1 MDLFRLFI
9 YRLLIVSFVV
19 FNFSCSIKPKKSDYA
34 VLVNPLIG
42 TAPSTTV
49 SALQH
54 GEDEKEN
61 NAQVVPYVTVP
72 FGMTNWTPQTKATE
86 TKCIAPYYYTDT
98 KISGFRGSHWLSGS
112 CVQDYGSMTIM
123 PISGKLKC
131 QADDR
136 ASHFSHDTEKASP
149 YNYHVTLADYAI
161 DVNMT
166 ATKRCG
172 LFQFTFEN
180 SGEAHII
187 VNPNSDEG
195 EGFVQIN
202 ADKNEITGYNP
213 VHKIY
218 QGWGEKAGFS
228 GYFVVQLSKKSSKYG
243 VYQNEKILAGN
254 TQISNQEN
262 IGAYISFMV
271 EKGETI
277 EAKIGTSFT
286 SIEQARKNLQAETK
300 GVDFAQ
306 AKDNLKET
314 WENLLSKV
322 KVEGTNEDEKVKFYT
337 AMYHS
342 YLQPRTFND
351 VDGTYV
357 SFNGGTQLMNSG
369 NQDYFTDFSMW
380 DIYRSSLPLFNLL
393 TPETNGQMMKSLFAM
408 AEQGGWMPI
417 FPCWNSYTSAMIGDH
432 AIAAIADAYLKNNI
446 EISDKE
452 YQYLLQNA
460 FHSPENH
467 TDYVNGK
474 GRRAIES
481 YLKYGYVPL
490 EDEVLESFH
499 KGEQVSRT
507 LEYAFDDFAL
517 SQIAAKRGDTLHANL
532 LKKRAL
538 NYKNVFSGTDSCVRG
553 RFANGTFTKDFDKF
567 VRKPYITEG
576 TPYQYTWYVPQDIK
590 GLMNLMGGENGF
602 NANLD
607 RFHAAGQYW
616 HGNEPGHQIPFLY
629 NYSGQPWKTQE
640 LVTKIMETEYSN
652 AVGGLSG
659 NDDAGQMSAWYV
671 FAALGFYP
679 VAPSVPQYVISGPH
693 FDKITLSLGNGK
705 KLIINAKGASSGKN
719 YIQKIT
725 FNGVEYNKT
734 FLDHFAL
741 MEGGVLDFEM
751 SNKPNKSWGIT
762 PESKPFSLSNQ

>member
-1 MDLFRLFI
+1 MDLFRLLKHSSI
-9 YRLLIVSFVV
+9 SVALLIV
-19 FNFSCSIKPKKSDYA
+19 FSCSVKTSVSKYVDF
-34 VLVNPLIG
+34 VNPLIG

-218 QGWGEKAGFS
+218 QGWGEKTGFS
-228 GYFVVQLSKKSSKYG
+228 GYFVVQLSKKSGKYG

-314 WENLLSKV
+314 WKNLLSKV

-408 AEQGGWMPI
+408 AEQGGWLPI

-460 FHSPENH
+460 FHSPDNH

-474 GRRAIES
+474 GRRALES

-553 RFANGTFTKDFDKF
+553 RFADGTFTKDFDKF
-567 VRKPYITEG
+567 IRKPYITEG

-734 FLDHFAL
+734 FLDHFVL

-751 SNKPNKSWGIT
+751 SNQPNKSWGIT

>member
-1 MDLFRLFI
+1 MNLYRLFRYRLIAVPVLLFI
-9 YRLLIVSFVV
+9 L
-19 FNFSCSIKPKKSDYA
+19 SCSIKPAGTNYTD
-34 VLVNPLIG
+34 LVNPLIG
-42 TAPSTTV
+42 TAPSTTI

-54 GEDEKEN
+54 GEDDKEN

-72 FGMTNWTPQTKATE
+72 FGMTNWTAQTKATE
-86 TKCIAPYYYTDT
+86 AKCIAPYYYTDT

-123 PISGKLKC
+123 PITGKLKC
-131 QADDR
+131 QAEER
-136 ASHFSHDTEKASP
+136 ASNFSHDTEKTSP
-149 YNYHVTLADYAI
+149 YNYNVNLADYHI

-195 EGFVQIN
+195 EGFIQIN
-202 ADKNEITGYNP
+202 ADKNEIVGYNP

-218 QGWGEKAGFS
+218 QGWGEKAGFN
-228 GYFVVQLSKKSSKYG
+228 GYFVVQLSKSSNKFG
-243 VYQNEKILAGN
+243 VYQNEKILEGN
-254 TQISNQEN
+254 AQISNLEN
-262 IGAYISFMV
+262 IGAYLSFDV

-277 EAKIGTSFT
+277 EVKIGTSFT
-286 SIEQARKNLQAETK
+286 SIEQARKNLETETK
-300 GVDFAQ
+300 DLDFAE
-306 AKDNLKET
+306 AKENLKTT
-314 WENLLSKV
+314 WETLLSKV
-322 KVEGTNEDEKVKFYT
+322 KVEGTNQDEKVKFYT

-357 SFNGGTQLMNSG
+357 SFNGGKQLMNSG
-369 NQDYFTDFSMW
+369 KEDYFTDYSMW
-380 DIYRSSLPLFNLL
+380 DIYRSSLPLFNML
-393 TPETNGQMMKSLFAM
+393 TPKVNGQMMKSLFSM
-408 AEQGGWMPI
+408 AEQGDWMPI

-432 AIAAIADAYLKNNI
+432 SIAAIADAYLKNNI

-452 YQYLLQNA
+452 YGYLLQNA
-460 FHSPENH
+460 FESPTNH
-467 TDYVNGK
+467 ADYVNGK
-474 GRRAIES
+474 GRRALTS

-490 EDEVLESFH
+490 EDQVLESFH

-517 SQIAAKRGDTLHANL
+517 SQIAAKRGDTLHARL

-538 NYKNVFSGTDSCVRG
+538 NYQNVYSVADSCVKG
-553 RFANGTFTKDFDKF
+553 RFADGTFTIDFDKF
-567 VRKPYITEG
+567 IRKPYITEG
-576 TPYQYTWYVPQDIK
+576 TPYQYTWYVPQDIN
-590 GLMNLMGGENGF
+590 GLMNLMGGEDGF
-602 NANLD
+602 NTNLD
-607 RFHAAGQYW
+607 RFHAAKQYW

-629 NYSGQPWKTQE
+629 NYSGQAWKTQE
-640 LVTKIMETEYSN
+640 LVTQIMKTEYSN

-693 FDKITLSLGNGK
+693 FDKITLSLENGK
-705 KLIINAKGASSGKN
+705 KLTINAKGASSGNN
-719 YIQKIT
+719 YIQKIS
-725 FNGVEYNKT
+725 FNGVEYDKT
-734 FLDHFAL
+734 YLYHFSI
-741 MEGGVLDFEM
+741 MNGGTLDFEM
-751 SNKPNKSWGIT
+751 GNQPNKSWGT
-762 PESKPFSLSNQ
+762 SKESRPFSLSNQ